1 LPFKKFACRSNK
13 ASYILIQIVNTLLEL
28 PVKCMRR
35 IKAISII
42 DRRIFDSSKVI
53 HSSGG
58 HMISRTLISLVGAVA
73 LASSLTAC
81 GTTSK
86 QAVGIGAGAAIGGA
100 AGHAASGGSTIGT
113 IGGAAVG
120 GAIGN
125 EVAK

>member
-1 LPFKKFACRSNK
+1 ML
-13 ASYILIQIVNTLLEL
+13 
-28 PVKCMRR
+28 
-35 IKAISII
+35 
-42 DRRIFDSSKVI
+42 
-53 HSSGG
+53 
-58 HMISRTLISLVGAVA
+58 SRTLISLVGAVA
-73 LASSLTAC
+73 LSSTLTAC

-113 IGGAAVG
+113 IGGAAAG

>member
-1 LPFKKFACRSNK
+1 ML
-13 ASYILIQIVNTLLEL
+13 
-28 PVKCMRR
+28 
-35 IKAISII
+35 
-42 DRRIFDSSKVI
+42 
-53 HSSGG
+53 
-58 HMISRTLISLVGAVA
+58 SRTLISFVGAVA

-113 IGGAAVG
+113 IGGAAAG